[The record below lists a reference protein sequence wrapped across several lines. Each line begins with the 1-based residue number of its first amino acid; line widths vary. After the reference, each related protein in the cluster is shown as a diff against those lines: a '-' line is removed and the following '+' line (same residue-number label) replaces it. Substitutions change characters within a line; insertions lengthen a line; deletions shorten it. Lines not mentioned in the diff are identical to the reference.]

1 MALPRISIIVGNGDH
16 DSQGSLG
23 VISLGFGIHLAWT
36 FLLMYGL
43 PFLFPALDL
52 VVQGPGQLG
61 RLGPVPF
68 VAIVVFAGTLFVAA
82 ATDQRLLPTYTS
94 KRGIIASSI
103 AAMLGGVVLYACS
116 LVAQPHISFALIA
129 GALIGFG
136 TAILLIFWSIAY
148 SRCDS
153 PTIVVNT
160 GAGIVIA
167 LAIYL
172 VFLRVVST
180 DTGRILLPLLP
191 LLELPLLWKL
201 TPVSYAIRHAVPI
214 FNPLP
219 VKKLPFSFW
228 LGAPVFMLGFV
239 LGVLRHVSLQVVV
252 PQADTATLLGILL
265 TASIIAMALTVVT
278 SMGKRSHWDLLLR
291 VVVPFVALA
300 TLLIPSL
307 FKESSLVASLALVVG
322 FVSLEALLW
331 SFLAELCQEFRP
343 SPVFVFSLS
352 NACLAIGALVGQ
364 YIVLSPSL
372 DNIASLND
380 VTGILPVI
388 VIMIVAVSLLPH
400 VRDIKRITSRA
411 HKEAP
416 VIDVLEDDH
425 AAEES
430 SREEERLVAAELT
443 AQATRS
449 YAKEA
454 ASDVA
459 RTDGPAGEAASG
471 DTLAASGGSAGTVS
485 GGEKPWGRRAGRFRL
500 QCEAVADRYLLSR
513 RETEVMYLLAKGHN
527 AAYIQDSLYISRSTA
542 KTHINHVYRKLDI
555 HSQQELINMVE
566 SCEDYRRD

>member
-43 PFLFPALDL
+43 PFLFPELDL
-52 VVQGPGQLG
+52 VVQAPGQLG
-61 RLGPVPF
+61 HLGPVPF

-94 KRGIIASSI
+94 KRGIIANSI
-103 AAMLGGVVLYACS
+103 TAMLGGLVLYACS
-116 LVAQPHISFALIA
+116 LVAQPHIAFALAA

-153 PTIVVNT
+153 TTIVVNI
-160 GAGIVIA
+160 GAAIVIA

-172 VFLRVVST
+172 LFLRVIPVDVS
-180 DTGRILLPLLP
+180 RILLPALP
-191 LLELPLLWKL
+191 ILELPLLWKL

-219 VKKLPFSFW
+219 VKKLPFSLW

-239 LGVLRHVSLQVVV
+239 LGVLRHVSLQVIV

-265 TASIIAMALTVVT
+265 AASIIAMALTVIT

-291 VVVPFVALA
+291 VVVPFIALA

-322 FVSLEALLW
+322 FVCLEALLW
-331 SFLAELCQEFRP
+331 SFLGELCQEFRP

-352 NACLAIGALVGQ
+352 NACLAIGALSGQ

-425 AAEES
+425 AAEEG
-430 SREEERLVAAELT
+430 SREEERLIAAELT
-443 AQATRS
+443 AQTTHP
-449 YAKEA
+449 YAKGSEA
-454 ASDVA
+454 DSAGAAGGGETAAPSGASA
-459 RTDGPAGEAASG
+459 SSKGPASTAEG
-471 DTLAASGGSAGTVS
+471 D
-485 GGEKPWGRRAGRFRL
+485 EKPWGRRAGRFRL
-500 QCEAVADRYLLSR
+500 QCEAVANRYLLSR

-566 SCEDYRRD
+566 TCEDYRRD